1 MDMRDILDLSMQKL
15 KSNMCNMDMRDI
27 LDLSM
32 QKLKSNMCSL
42 MSMLHMFDFNFCM
55 VHEANLFKSET
66 LFVVLIL

>member
-1 MDMRDILDLSMQKL
+1 
-15 KSNMCNMDMRDI
+15 MCNMDTMLHMFDVNFCI
-27 LDLSM
+27 
-32 QKLKSNMCSL
+32 LKSRISL